1 MRDKK
6 LVLLH
11 GTLKKPPF
19 SEEAQDET
27 GYFLRQL
34 QQGKMLSMPHS
45 RPMPSIG
52 PRCHELRIRDHDIN
66 WRIVYRIDSD
76 TILVADV
83 FAKKTEATPENVID
97 SCRKRLAD
105 YDNE

>member
-11 GTLKKPPF
+11 GTLKQPPL
-19 SEEAQDET
+19 SEEAQNEA

-52 PRCHELRIRDHDIN
+52 PRCHELRIRDRDLY
-66 WRIVYRIDSD
+66 WRIVYRTDSD
-76 TILVADV
+76 TLLVADV
-83 FAKKTEATPENVID
+83 FAKKTETTPENVLD

-105 YDNE
+105 YNSE